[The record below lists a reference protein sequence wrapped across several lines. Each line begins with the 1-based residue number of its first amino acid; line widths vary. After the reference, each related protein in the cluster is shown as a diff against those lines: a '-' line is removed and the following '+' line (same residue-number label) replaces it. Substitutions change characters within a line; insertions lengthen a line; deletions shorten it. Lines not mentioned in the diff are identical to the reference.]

1 MLLCIRLLGQSPLGL
16 RPVPP
21 LHKGA
26 MTLYRFYK
34 VNNAI
39 T

>member
-21 LHKGA
+21 LHKGG
-26 MTLYRFYK
+26 MRLHHFGI
-34 VNNAI
+34 VNNVI